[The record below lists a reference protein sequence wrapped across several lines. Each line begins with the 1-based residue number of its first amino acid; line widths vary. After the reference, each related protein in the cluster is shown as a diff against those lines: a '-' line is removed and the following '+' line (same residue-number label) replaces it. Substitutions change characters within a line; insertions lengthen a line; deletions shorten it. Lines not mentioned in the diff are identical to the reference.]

1 MEKRIFIQEN
11 NFEKARKKIRENK
24 GKKIIFSSESDE
36 LNRKILEKEEIDV
49 LLLNLTERK
58 DRMKQRDSGL
68 NHVLSKIAKKKNIKI
83 GINLNEILDSNG
95 KRKSDLLSRL
105 RQNIK
110 LANKNKLKMEFL
122 DSKVNRQDSK
132 ALGLVLGM
140 PTQML
145 KNI

>member
-1 MEKRIFIQEN
+1 
-11 NFEKARKKIRENK
+11 
-24 GKKIIFSSESDE
+24 
-36 LNRKILEKEEIDV
+36 
-49 LLLNLTERK
+49 
-58 DRMKQRDSGL
+58 MKQRDSGL

-140 PTQML
+140 PTWMT
-145 KNI
+145 KNLDI